1 MKHPDPPTS
10 FLRNMSAARRGAIA
24 LAALALVGATWGAL
38 RWRMDAERQ
47 LTAMAS
53 GTWIAG
59 AKGALRALVRD
70 GTGQGAAGVTVA
82 ASLAGAGTTVELGT
96 WTTGAHGE
104 VEVAVDL
111 PSHVAGGAYTLEVVM
126 GAPGTVPAEGSKV
139 ALPVQVER
147 AVQVA
152 VSTDKPEY
160 RPGEAVRWRALLR
173 RLPDLV
179 PLADESLA
187 CELLGP
193 DDVRYAGKA
202 PTTSAFGLAAGEI
215 ALPAKADVGAWRIR
229 VGRPG
234 FALDVAERPF
244 IVRADARPEIELVAA
259 LAGGRRY
266 AVAGESLAIA
276 VCARHAQGGPL
287 AGGSVALV
295 RTEPVLDGIG
305 TQRAALSDD
314 GAATLEIALPPR
326 LGAERLDVAFVLAV
340 THGDRTEHRALVVPV
355 AQEAIQVTLVPVGG
369 SFRGDGVEHELAV
382 STATPDGDPIACA
395 VELTRDGLVRRATTD
410 AQGLALVPVDPAREW
425 RATARAGALTGT
437 RVLRPTD
444 WASSALVL
452 RATRSLVR
460 AGEEATFTLA
470 GPDGAVVLVDLE
482 ANGLLCW
489 TGSVELGGG
498 QATVAVPIGVEAAGI
513 AVVKAYRLVKGTPA
527 DPAFAPLV
535 VVPAGA
541 LAIEA
546 RYVAAGAD
554 RGAPALSRLVP
565 GDRVR
570 CHVALTDE
578 AARPVAGAVWLSALD
593 RALAHREG
601 GHVTSSPRGR
611 PAPSAGALPGRPGGP
626 SRADALEVALASSA
640 TEPQRTAALAL
651 LVGERWA
658 RTFDAARALGAS
670 WSAQVDGVRTRRRG
684 LDQVALPVAVGVL
697 SVGAAWVALAVAALR
712 VVLVHGALGG
722 AGLALGVLAT
732 VHGLAGSAVF
742 AAWVVALAAQWR
754 WAGWL
759 ARLGPAGAGSAIAA
773 GALAIA
779 VGVAGT
785 LAGSKAESGPPATGM
800 AQDGVGAMLG
810 SASMAEVARLR
821 LLAPGAAA
829 KAERPDRAGGGIGN
843 EHTPEL
849 GEGGA
854 LGKDIEKLKLEL
866 RARARFTEVAW
877 WTPNLVTD
885 ERGLAQVDYTVP
897 DDAAIWR
904 ARVGAVDARGR
915 LGAAECELDARPSV
929 ALDLPVPAVLAPGDV
944 VELVALAHCT
954 SDAAPA
960 RATVAISAAGARVES
975 GATASVAL
983 ARTSPGRIAFRL
995 VAGSAGGATV
1005 RLVAT
1010 DEGGAVLDALECG
1023 FDVATAGDAPA
1034 GAAAF
1039 SMAVRYPPRVI
1050 AGQTF
1055 VIAVETLPI
1064 PDPVPARIELTLAL
1078 PGGVA
1083 LAPDGRVT
1091 AVGDGVRV
1099 VSARPGAGALVV
1111 TLEGVR
1117 ADRTIALEVGVRA
1130 RWVGRFAVHRSVVR
1144 DLADPARWGAA
1155 AEAALEV
1162 HAP

>member
-10 FLRNMSAARRGAIA
+10 FLRDMSAARRGAIA

-82 ASLAGAGTTVELGT
+82 ASLAGSGTTVELGT

-111 PSHVAGGAYTLEVVM
+111 PAHVAGGAYTLEVVM
-126 GAPGTVPAEGSKV
+126 GAPGTAHAEGDKV

-187 CELLGP
+187 CELVGP

-215 ALPAKADVGAWRIR
+215 ALPAEANVGAWRIR

-244 IVRADARPEIELVAA
+244 IVRTDARPEIELVAA

-276 VCARHAQGGPL
+276 VSARHAQGGPL

-305 TQRAALSDD
+305 TPRAALSDD
-314 GAATLEIALPPR
+314 GTATLEIALPPR

-340 THGDRTEHRALVVPV
+340 TEGDRTEHRALVVPV

-369 SFRGDGVEHELAV
+369 SFRGDGLEHELAL
-382 STATPDGDPIACA
+382 STVTPDGEPIACA
-395 VELTRDGLVRRATTD
+395 VELARDGLVRRATTD

-444 WASSALVL
+444 WARSALAL

-489 TGSVELGGG
+489 TGSVELAGGR
-498 QATVAVPIGVEAAGI
+498 ATVAVPIGVEAAGI

-601 GHVTSSPRGR
+601 GHVTASPRGR

-626 SRADALEVALASSA
+626 SRAEALEVALASSA

-684 LDQVALPVAVGVL
+684 LDRAALPVAVGVL

-722 AGLALGVLAT
+722 AGLALGALAT
-732 VHGLAGSAVF
+732 AQGLAGSVVF

-785 LAGSKAESGPPATGM
+785 LAGSKAESGLPATGM
-800 AQDGVGAMLG
+800 GQDGVEATRS
-810 SASMAEVARLR
+810 SAPMATVARLG

-829 KAERPDRAGGGIGN
+829 KPERPDQGGGVGN
-843 EHTPEL
+843 EHSPEL

-854 LGKDIEKLKLEL
+854 LGKDMEKLELQL
-866 RARARFTEVAW
+866 RARARFAEVAW

-904 ARVGAVDARGR
+904 ARVGAVDAGGR
-915 LGAAECELDARPSV
+915 LGAAECELDARPPV

-944 VELVALAHCT
+944 VELVALAHRT

-983 ARTSPGRIAFRL
+983 ARTPPGRIAFRL
-995 VAGSAGGATV
+995 VAGGAGGATV

-1010 DEGGAVLDALECG
+1010 DERGAVLDALERG
-1023 FDVATAGDAPA
+1023 FDVAAAGDAPA
-1034 GAAAF
+1034 GVAAF
-1039 SMAVRYPPRVI
+1039 SMALRSPPRIV

-1064 PDPVPARIELTLAL
+1064 PDPVPARLELTLAL

-1091 AVGDGVRV
+1091 AVGEGIRV
-1099 VSARPGAGALVV
+1099 VSARPRAGAVVV

-1130 RWVGRFAVHRSVVR
+1130 RWAGRFAVHRSVVC

-1155 AEAALEV
+1155 AEATLEV